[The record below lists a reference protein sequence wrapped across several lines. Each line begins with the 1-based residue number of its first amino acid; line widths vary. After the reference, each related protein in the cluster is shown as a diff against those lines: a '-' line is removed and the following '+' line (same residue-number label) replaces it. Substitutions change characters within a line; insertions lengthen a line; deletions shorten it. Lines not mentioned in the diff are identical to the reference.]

1 MSVSGKGVKDLHQ
14 VTMKVTG
21 MRCGMCEAHICD
33 VIRKQYP
40 KAKAVRA
47 SRGSDRASFRIEGEV
62 DQVELQKAINDTGY
76 RCESVSVGPY
86 EKKGIFHRR

>member
-1 MSVSGKGVKDLHQ
+1 VKDLNQVTQ
-14 VTMKVTG
+14 VTMKVAG

-47 SRGSDRASFRIEGEV
+47 SHGSDRASFRIEGEV
-62 DQVELQKAINDTGY
+62 DQVKLRKAIDETGY
-76 RCESVSVGPY
+76 RCGSVSVEPY
-86 EKKGIFHRR
+86 EKKGLFHRR